1 MEMHQVRYFL
11 ALANTLNFT
20 RAAEECNVTQP
31 ALTRSIKQLE
41 EELGGELI
49 RRERSHSHLTELGK
63 SMLPLLRQCHD
74 AASSAKSLARAAQGS
89 DAAVLAVTISNSV
102 NIDLL
107 MSTIAELLRVHPRM
121 QLRIHRGSPIA
132 VIDTLKGGDV
142 EIAVAGMFDGEW
154 DRLDRWA
161 LFSEKIEMVVGRS
174 HRFGSGD
181 IDDVGLSELSSET
194 VVHRVACE
202 YAEEL
207 SRCLAAGGVAAG
219 TVHMVETD
227 HDMLALRAAG
237 GGVGFVSTTAPQSVA
252 TRRVPLRDVSLSR
265 TVVAYGVTGRQRSP
279 GATTLLN
286 MLRAADWSPFG
297 VSEVS

>member
-63 SMLPLLRQCHD
+63 SMLPLLRQCYD
-74 AASSAKSLARAAQGS
+74 AANSARSLAKAAQGS
-89 DAAVLAVTISNSV
+89 GLPVLALTISNSV

-107 MSTIAELLRVHPRM
+107 ISAFAELLRVYPQMR
-121 QLRIHRGSPIA
+121 LKIHRGSQLA
-132 VIDTLKGGDV
+132 VIDALKNGDV
-142 EIAVAGMFDGEW
+142 EIAVAGMFDEEW
-154 DRLDRWA
+154 ERLDRWA
-161 LFSEKIEMVVGRS
+161 LFTEKIEMVVSQS
-174 HRFGSGD
+174 HRFSRGD
-181 IDDVGLSELSSET
+181 IADISLGDLSSEI

-207 SRCLAAGGVAAG
+207 SRCLASNGVAAS
-219 TVHMVETD
+219 TVHEVDTD
-227 HDMLALRAAG
+227 HDMLALLAAS
-237 GGVGFVSTTAPQSVA
+237 GGVGFVSTTAPQSAA
-252 TRRVPLRDVSLSR
+252 TRRVPLRDLALMR
-265 TVVAYGVTGRQRSP
+265 TVAAYGVTGRQRSP

-297 VSEVS
+297 VSEAS